1 MYFANTPTPLIS
13 LLYYPRILN
22 PLCFLFFLT
31 HQVEFVLPECWALD
45 TCLPLEHDG
54 STMDCTFQEN
64 LLSREGDSR
73 CWLPRTPYLGVG
85 LRAHRSYP
93 CWDWSGPS
101 LYRFVK
107 TVTPYVH
114 IYNCPTVN
122 RKTLFPFSHPP
133 ILPLTLYLSPPL
145 PISLTHGRRECITGI
160 SIWPLKPWRFQN
172 GIVKCPSIFMPDF
185 VVGGVWSWWW

>member
-1 MYFANTPTPLIS
+1 ML
-13 LLYYPRILN
+13 
-22 PLCFLFFLT
+22 
-31 HQVEFVLPECWALD
+31 HECWALD
-45 TCLPLEHDG
+45 ACLPLEHDG

-93 CWDWSGPS
+93 CWDWSGLGWVGLHAHGPYPCWDWSGLS
-101 LYRFVK
+101 LYRFVQ
-107 TVTPYVH
+107 TVTPNVH

-133 ILPLTLYLSPPL
+133 ILPLTLYLALPL
-145 PISLTHGRRECITGI
+145 PIFLTHGQRECITGI
-160 SIWPLKPWRFQN
+160 SIWPLKPWRFQI

-185 VVGGVWSWWW
+185 VVGEVFDLDDGNSDSSIYCAWHS